1 MFHVTRKLQNFYQND
16 SHFSHKE
23 YLSSFISLPTLA
35 VTSPIHFSHIH
46 GWFEASHSGFNLH
59 FPGDSCCW
67 APFNGC
73 IDNLHVFFCKIFKT
87 LVLIELLVSLLL
99 RYITSLYSLDMPFS
113 VRYVFQTFSS
123 SLWLTFYFLKCF
135 FFFLAEKTFLIQ
147 R

>member
-16 SHFSHKE
+16 SQFSHKE

-87 LVLIELLVSLLL
+87 LFLIELLVSLLL
-99 RYITSLYSLDMPFS
+99 RYITSLYSLDMAFS
-113 VRYVFQTFSS
+113 VRYVFQTFH
-123 SLWLTFYFLKCF
+123 FLLVCGLPFIFLNKF
-135 FFFLAEKTFLIQ
+135 FFFWQKRRF
-147 R
+147 